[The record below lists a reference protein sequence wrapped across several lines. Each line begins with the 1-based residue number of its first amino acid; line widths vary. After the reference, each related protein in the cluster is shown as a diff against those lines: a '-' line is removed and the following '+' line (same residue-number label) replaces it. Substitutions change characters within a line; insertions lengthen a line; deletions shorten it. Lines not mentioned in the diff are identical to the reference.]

1 LIIMTDKETTLQ
13 KIGLPK
19 NEAKVYVSLL
29 KLESASVGQITKI
42 SGIHRRNVY
51 DVLERLV
58 NKGLVSYVTKEKVKY
73 FEAADPYFLLS
84 ILEREKEKLKNNK
97 NDLSP
102 LLSELLQ
109 IKKVSSSKDSLVVI
123 YKGVNGIKTVLED
136 VLNSKKE
143 NLVLGAH
150 RPPEVMRNYLE
161 RFHERRA
168 KLAVK
173 EKLLFNKNDAK
184 RAKKLSQHSFTK
196 VKFLPK
202 KSNGQTAINIY
213 GDKVAILMWSDPVGI
228 LIKNADVAKTF
239 REYFKLLWKNG
250 K

>member
-1 LIIMTDKETTLQ
+1 MTDKETKLQ

-19 NEAKVYVSLL
+19 NEAKVYVALL
-29 KLESASVGQITKI
+29 KLGPASVGQITKI

-51 DVLERLV
+51 DALERLI
-58 NKGLVSYVTKEKVKY
+58 NKGFVSYVTKEKVKC
-73 FEAADPYFLLS
+73 FEAADPYLFLS

-109 IKKVSSSKDSLVVI
+109 IKKVSNSKDNIVVV
-123 YKGVNGIKTVLED
+123 YKGVNGIKAILED

-168 KLAVK
+168 KLGVK
-173 EKLLFNKNDAK
+173 EKLLFNRNDIE
-184 RAKKLSQHSFTK
+184 RAKGLSLQSFTK

-228 LIKNADVAKTF
+228 LIKNADVANTF
-239 REYFKLLWKNG
+239 RKYFKLLWRNG